1 MGRLPA
7 VTSLRD
13 AAGTTP
19 DANGPRHSAPRNRRE
34 RRRDR
39 RAREQL
45 GWSELTID
53 TRAPA
58 GDVRFDP
65 PTVAI
70 DSRSD
75 GGPAM
80 FRQRRRYIEAGTV
93 FAALVALATVALVGV
108 LVYRGTRV
116 HIEAAGIEDGDAI
129 TTLEAAAVEL
139 RVVFSSAEAAEGITV
154 TYDGA
159 VVEEPVVEAE
169 TLVWRPPAPP
179 AEGDHRIELDVP
191 RAVLDDAHFQW
202 DFTVDGTPPALDVPT
217 AVAPVAIDEAAEVSG
232 TVEEGAELTADGD
245 PVRVGDGGAFTL
257 RYDRPP
263 PGPVTLEAV
272 DRAGNST
279 TVEVVVPLTY
289 PGLRGVHVT
298 AAAWGNQQLRNGI
311 LAMIDEGRI
320 DTVQLDLKDDGGI
333 VGFDTNVARAHEIG
347 AVTRH
352 YDLDT
357 AIATLDNRGVRV
369 VGRIV
374 AFRDPAL
381 AEAAWGAGQGD
392 QVIQT
397 SGGELWDDTGPY
409 TNPASAAVR
418 RYNLDI
424 ALDAVGRGVDD
435 ILWSDTRLPTG
446 DLGAIVVPGLAGTPS
461 DAVTGFLA
469 EAHSELRR
477 RGAYQGVTVEG
488 EAADQGDPVG
498 QDVTRIARNAD
509 YVAPEIFPGYWGND
523 RYGVADPRR
532 QPGDLV
538 RGVLGRYQQATAGT
552 GAVLVPWLQDFAA
565 RGVDFGE
572 PEVRAQIDAARALG
586 VDRFLLW
593 SPTVVY
599 TAAAV
604 DPAPAAG

>member
-7 VTSLRD
+7 VTSLSD
-13 AAGTTP
+13 AAGADPEATR
-19 DANGPRHSAPRNRRE
+19 PRHSARRNRRE
-34 RRRDR
+34 RRRDK
-39 RAREQL
+39 RERQRS

-58 GDVRFDP
+58 GDVRFDL
-65 PTVAI
+65 PTVPI

-80 FRQRRRYIEAGTV
+80 FRQRKRFIEVGTV
-93 FAALVALATVALVGV
+93 FAALVALATLGLVVV

-116 HIEAAGIEDGDAI
+116 DVDETGIEDGDAI
-129 TTLEAAAVEL
+129 TTLEAAALEVRIEL
-139 RVVFSSAEAAEGITV
+139 ASAEVAEDITFS
-154 TYDGA
+154 YDGA
-159 VVEEPVVEAE
+159 VVEEPAIEGK

-179 AEGDHRIELDVP
+179 PEGDHRIELEVP
-191 RAVLDDAHFQW
+191 RPVLDDAHFQW
-202 DFTVDGTPPALDVPT
+202 DFTVDGTAPALVVPT
-217 AVAPVAIDEAAEVSG
+217 ATDPVGIDEPAEVSG
-232 TVEEGAELTADGD
+232 VVEEGARLTADD
-245 PVRVGDGGAFTL
+245 DRVRVGEDGSFTL
-257 RYDRPP
+257 AYDRPP
-263 PGPVTLEAV
+263 AGPVMLEAV
-272 DRAGNST
+272 DRAGNAT
-279 TVEVVVPLTY
+279 NVEVVIPITY
-289 PGLRGVHVT
+289 PALRGVHVT
-298 AAAWGNQQLRNGI
+298 AAAWGNQQLRAGV

-320 DTVQLDLKDDGGI
+320 DTVQLDLKDDSGI
-333 VGFDTNVARAHEIG
+333 VGFDTNVGRAQEIG
-347 AVTRH
+347 AMVRH
-352 YDLDT
+352 YDLDS
-357 AIATLDNRGVRV
+357 AITTLDNRGVRV

-374 AFRDPAL
+374 TFRDPAL
-381 AEAAWGAGQGD
+381 AAAAWAAGQGD

-397 SGGELWDDTGPY
+397 AQGGMWDSSGPY

-424 ALDAVGRGVDD
+424 ALDAVSRGVDD

-446 DLGAIVVPGLAGTPS
+446 DLEAIVVPGLAGSPA

-477 RGAYQGVTVEG
+477 RGAYQGVTIEG
-488 EAADQGDPVG
+488 EAADLGVPVG

-538 RGVLGRYQQATAGT
+538 RGVLGRYQQATSGT

-572 PEVRAQIDAARALG
+572 AEVRAQIDAARSMG

-593 SPTVVY
+593 SPSVRY
-599 TAAAV
+599 DAGAV
-604 DPAPAAG
+604 DPAPR

>member
-1 MGRLPA
+1 
-7 VTSLRD
+7 VTSPSD
-13 AAGTTP
+13 ATGTEHEA
-19 DANGPRHSAPRNRRE
+19 DRPRHSARRNRRQ

-39 RAREQL
+39 RERQRN

-53 TRAPA
+53 TRAAA
-58 GDVRFDP
+58 GGRLEFEP

-75 GGPAM
+75 DGPAV
-80 FRQRRRYIEAGTV
+80 FRQRKRYIEAGTV
-93 FAALVALATVALVGV
+93 FAALVALATLGLVGV
-108 LVYRGTRV
+108 LMYRGTRV
-116 HIEAAGIEDGDAI
+116 HLDQAGIRDGDII
-129 TTLEAAAVEL
+129 TPLEAAAVEL
-139 RVVFSSAEAAEGITV
+139 RVTFSSAEVAEDITLR
-154 TYDGA
+154 YDGA
-159 VVEEPVVEAE
+159 VVEEPVIEGD

-179 AEGDHRIELDVP
+179 PEGDHRIDLDVP
-191 RAVLDDAHFQW
+191 RAVLDDARFRW
-202 DFTVDGTPPALDVPT
+202 DFTVDGTAPALDVPT
-217 AVAPVAIDEAAEVSG
+217 AVAPVAIDEPAEVSG
-232 TVEEGAELTADGD
+232 TVEDGATLTADD
-245 PVRVGDGGAFTL
+245 DRVRVGEDGEFAL
-257 RYDRPP
+257 RFDRPP

-272 DRAGNST
+272 DRAGNTT
-279 TVEVVVPLTY
+279 TVEVVVPITY

-298 AAAWGNQQLRNGI
+298 AAAWSNQQLRDGI

-320 DTVQLDLKDDGGI
+320 DTVQLDLKDDGGV
-333 VGFDTNVARAHEIG
+333 VGFDTTVARAHEIG

-352 YDLDT
+352 YDLDS

-381 AEAAWGAGQGD
+381 AQAAWAAGQGD

-397 SGGELWDDTGPY
+397 AEGDLWDSSGPY

-446 DLGAIVVPGLAGTPS
+446 DPGAVVVPGLAGSPS

-469 EAHSELRR
+469 EAHNELRR

-488 EAADQGDPVG
+488 EAADLGDPVG
-498 QDVTRIARNAD
+498 VDVTRIARNAD
-509 YVAPEIFPGYWGND
+509 YVAPEIFPGYWGEG
-523 RYGVADPRR
+523 RYGVPDPRR

-572 PEVRAQIDAARALG
+572 AEVRAQIDAARSMG

-593 SPTVVY
+593 SP
-599 TAAAV
+599 AV
-604 DPAPAAG
+604 RYDAGALDPVPR

>member
-7 VTSLRD
+7 VTSLSD
-13 AAGTTP
+13 AAGTDPEAT
-19 DANGPRHSAPRNRRE
+19 GPRHSARRNRRE
-34 RRRDR
+34 RRRDE
-39 RAREQL
+39 RERQRS

-58 GDVRFDP
+58 GGRLEFDL

-80 FRQRRRYIEAGTV
+80 FRQRKRYIEFGTV
-93 FAALVALATVALVGV
+93 FAALVALATLGLVGV
-108 LVYRGTRV
+108 LVYQGTRV
-116 HIEAAGIEDGDAI
+116 HLDETGVKDGDVI
-129 TTLEAAAVEL
+129 TTLEAGAVEL
-139 RVVFSSAEAAEGITV
+139 RVEFSSTEVAEGITLS
-154 TYDGA
+154 YDGA
-159 VVEEPVVEAE
+159 VVEEPAIEGK

-179 AEGDHRIELDVP
+179 PEGDHRIELEVP
-191 RAVLDDAHFQW
+191 RPVLDDAHFQW
-202 DFTVDGTPPALDVPT
+202 DFTVDGTAPALVVPT
-217 AVAPVAIDEAAEVSG
+217 ATDPVGIDEPAEVSG
-232 TVEEGAELTADGD
+232 VVEEGARLTADD
-245 PVRVGDGGAFTL
+245 ERVRVADDGAFTL
-257 RYDRPP
+257 EFDRPP
-263 PGPVTLEAV
+263 AGPVTLAAV
-272 DRAGNST
+272 DRAGNAT
-279 TVEVVVPLTY
+279 TVEVVIPITY
-289 PGLRGVHVT
+289 PALRGVHVT
-298 AAAWGNQQLRNGI
+298 AAAWGNQQLRDGV

-320 DTVQLDLKDDGGI
+320 DTVQLDLKDDSGV
-333 VGFDTNVARAHEIG
+333 VGFDTNVARAQEIG
-347 AVTRH
+347 AVVRH
-352 YDLDT
+352 YDLDS
-357 AIATLDNRGVRV
+357 AITTLDNRGVRV

-374 AFRDPAL
+374 TFRDPAL
-381 AEAAWGAGQGD
+381 AEAAWAAGQGD

-397 SGGELWDDTGPY
+397 ARGELWDTSGPY

-424 ALDAVGRGVDD
+424 ALDAVNRGVDD
-435 ILWSDTRLPTG
+435 ILWTDTRLPTG
-446 DLGAIVVPGLAGTPS
+446 DLETIIVPGLAGSPS

-488 EAADQGDPVG
+488 EAADLGDPVG
-498 QDVTRIARNAD
+498 QDVTLIARNAD

-565 RGVDFGE
+565 RGVDFGDA
-572 PEVRAQIDAARALG
+572 EVRAQIDAARSMG
-586 VDRFLLW
+586 VERFLLW
-593 SPTVVY
+593 SPSVRY
-599 TAAAV
+599 HAGAV
-604 DPAPAAG
+604 DPVPR